1 MNDISSSDNDA
12 VEEDDSDIVLDDIV
26 MNKVIKR
33 SSLPSHCILRRKIYN
48 PDRQVPECSRS
59 SPYPSMVAHC
69 LPLPPSTYGD
79 VRTIIRGGIPI
90 FSCLF

>member
-33 SSLPSHCILRRKIYN
+33 SSLPMYFKKENLQS
-48 PDRQVPECSRS
+48 
-59 SPYPSMVAHC
+59 
-69 LPLPPSTYGD
+69 
-79 VRTIIRGGIPI
+79 
-90 FSCLF
+90 